1 MVSNLVTAKLPAART
16 IVPFI
21 ALSTSL
27 SKSSLLFEEE
37 EEAEENPCN
46 SPAPSNDSRPSLVNP
61 PTTCLSGISPP
72 SDSLSVPNTTPS
84 CRSVQSPLCTGITSS
99 SFATDPTAEKF
110 LLIFL
115 LGKFWVVW
123 QVGGLKVVKV
133 LGLGSVMGL
142 ERERNVWMEAISG
155 GEETER
161 VIKSVLVSPSQTDHP
176 GHLLVPIK
184 LNGTNY
190 PSWSKSMIH
199 ALTAKN
205 KIGFINGSIEQPSE
219 KDQPTEYAL
228 WNQCNSMILSWL
240 THSVEPDLAKGV
252 IHAKTA
258 YQVWEDF
265 KDQFSQKNA
274 PAIYQIQN
282 SLASFSQGT
291 MTVSTYFTKL
301 KGLWDELDTYRALP
315 TCNQMKAHDEQR
327 EEDRLMQFLM
337 GLHDTYNIVR
347 TNILMM
353 SPLPNVRQAY
363 SLVIQEE
370 TQRQMTPESTE
381 NFSIAAA
388 IQRRGNN
395 FSNKSKDKHC
405 KHCNREGHT
414 IESCRTLKFHC
425 KYCDRKGHTEDRC
438 KFKNGIWVSNNT
450 GGQGNRHNTSQQRQ
464 RGSQGNAFNSFH
476 VTNTTDSS
484 QSTHGVHSQD
494 TNSSPGLSTDQLQ
507 QLAHA
512 LSMMTQN
519 QKSPGNSD
527 AYANAAGQDLATGK
541 MIGSGTSFTAI
552 LIYVD
557 DILLTGND
565 LQEIERLKKFL
576 LKRFRIKDLR
586 DLKYFLGIEFSR
598 SKKGIFMFQKKYALD
613 ILQDSGLLG
622 VRPDKFPMEQN
633 LKLTP
638 TDGILLSDPTKYRRL
653 VGRLIYLTVTRPDI
667 VYSVRTLSQFM
678 HEPRKPHWNAA
689 IRILKYI
696 KGNPGQGLLFPSTN
710 NLALKAFCDSNWG
723 GCRTTRRSVTGYCIF
738 LGNSLVSWKSK
749 KQANVSRSSAE
760 AEYRA
765 MANTCLE
772 LTWLRYILQDLRV
785 PQVAPTRLFCDNQ
798 AALHIAANPVF
809 HERTK
814 HIEIDCHIV
823 REKLQAGMIKP
834 SYVPTRFQLADVF
847 TKALGK
853 DQFETLRNKLGLH
866 DIHSPT

>member
-1 MVSNLVTAKLPAART
+1 
-16 IVPFI
+16 
-21 ALSTSL
+21 
-27 SKSSLLFEEE
+27 
-37 EEAEENPCN
+37 
-46 SPAPSNDSRPSLVNP
+46 
-61 PTTCLSGISPP
+61 
-72 SDSLSVPNTTPS
+72 
-84 CRSVQSPLCTGITSS
+84 
-99 SFATDPTAEKF
+99 
-110 LLIFL
+110 
-115 LGKFWVVW
+115 
-123 QVGGLKVVKV
+123 
-133 LGLGSVMGL
+133 
-142 ERERNVWMEAISG
+142 
-155 GEETER
+155 
-161 VIKSVLVSPSQTDHP
+161 
-176 GHLLVPIK
+176 
-184 LNGTNY
+184 
-190 PSWSKSMIH
+190 MIH

-265 KDQFSQKNA
+265 KDQFSQKNT
-274 PAIYQIQN
+274 PAIYQIQK

-291 MTVSTYFTKL
+291 ITISTYFTKL

-337 GLHDTYNIVR
+337 GLHDTHNIVR

-381 NFSIAAA
+381 NFSIATA

-405 KHCNREGHT
+405 EHCNREDHT

-476 VTNTTDSS
+476 VANTTDSS

-512 LSMMTQN
+512 FSMMTQN

-527 AYANAAGQDLATGK
+527 AYANATGLSLFQNASINSVFTKPWILDSGATNHITSDPTLFTQTNSSSIPSVNLPTGSSASINFIGTIPFNSNITLDNVLCVPSFRLNLMSVSKLTNDLNCCAILFPSFCALKDLATGK
-541 MIGSGTSFTAI
+541 MIGSAEPMAPEDISPNPTQPLTSSPPAQSAEPISTSPDSIIPSSPPPRQSLRPKQPPTWHRDYILSAQVNPPSTVPSSTPAKGTSFTAI

-576 LKRFRIKDLR
+576 LKRFRIKDLG

-598 SKKGIFMFQKKYALD
+598 SKKGIFMSQRKYALD

-638 TDGILLSDPTKYRRL
+638 TDGILQSDPTKYRRL

-710 NLALKAFCDSNWG
+710 NLALKVFCDSDWG

-798 AALHIAANPVF
+798 AALHITANPVF

>member
-1 MVSNLVTAKLPAART
+1 
-16 IVPFI
+16 
-21 ALSTSL
+21 
-27 SKSSLLFEEE
+27 
-37 EEAEENPCN
+37 
-46 SPAPSNDSRPSLVNP
+46 
-61 PTTCLSGISPP
+61 
-72 SDSLSVPNTTPS
+72 
-84 CRSVQSPLCTGITSS
+84 
-99 SFATDPTAEKF
+99 
-110 LLIFL
+110 
-115 LGKFWVVW
+115 
-123 QVGGLKVVKV
+123 
-133 LGLGSVMGL
+133 
-142 ERERNVWMEAISG
+142 
-155 GEETER
+155 
-161 VIKSVLVSPSQTDHP
+161 
-176 GHLLVPIK
+176 
-184 LNGTNY
+184 
-190 PSWSKSMIH
+190 MIH

-274 PAIYQIQN
+274 PAIYQIQK

-301 KGLWDELDTYRALP
+301 KGLWDELHTYRALP

-337 GLHDTYNIVR
+337 GLDDTYNIVR

-381 NFSIAAA
+381 NFSIATA

-405 KHCNREGHT
+405 EHCNREGHT

-476 VTNTTDSS
+476 VANTTDSS

-527 AYANAAGQDLATGK
+527 AYANAAGLGYGEDDWLGRDVKFSETIFPFMSAAHP
-541 MIGSGTSFTAI
+541 TSTLPYI
-552 LIYVD
+552 SPD
-557 DILLTGND
+557 
-565 LQEIERLKKFL
+565 
-576 LKRFRIKDLR
+576 
-586 DLKYFLGIEFSR
+586 
-598 SKKGIFMFQKKYALD
+598 FMDNWQSSPSLPTN
-613 ILQDSGLLG
+613 IPSSQ
-622 VRPDKFPMEQN
+622 PQ
-633 LKLTP
+633 P
-638 TDGILLSDPTKYRRL
+638 TDPTTIQESASSIQSPFAEPMAPEDISPNPTQPLTSSPPAQSAEPISTSPDSIIPSSPPPRQSLRPKQPPTWHRDYILSAQ
-653 VGRLIYLTVTRPDI
+653 V
-667 VYSVRTLSQFM
+667 
-678 HEPRKPHWNAA
+678 
-689 IRILKYI
+689 
-696 KGNPGQGLLFPSTN
+696 NPPSTVPSSTP
-710 NLALKAFCDSNWG
+710 DWG
-723 GCRTTRRSVTGYCIF
+723 GCRTTRRSVTGYYIF

-772 LTWLRYILQDLRV
+772 LTEQVSTELNVFGAGSNNAAIMAPPFMLSKDNIELQFATNHLGHFLLTSLLLETMKNTACESQKEGRIVNLSSEGHRFAYKPEGIRFDKINDKSSYSSLSAYGQSKLANILHANELARHLKVILYVLVLNSSKHSHDEEGVEIIANSLHPGAISTNLLRHHGFIDGIVSYIGKYVLKNI
-785 PQVAPTRLFCDNQ
+785 PQGAATTCYV
-798 AALHIAANPVF
+798 ALHPKVKGVSA
-809 HERTK
+809 
-814 HIEIDCHIV
+814 
-823 REKLQAGMIKP
+823 KP
-834 SYVPTRFQLADVF
+834 SPLAVDADLA
-847 TKALGK
+847 K
-853 DQFETLRNKLGLH
+853 KLWDFSLDMTGLK
-866 DIHSPT
+866 

>member
-1 MVSNLVTAKLPAART
+1 
-16 IVPFI
+16 
-21 ALSTSL
+21 
-27 SKSSLLFEEE
+27 
-37 EEAEENPCN
+37 
-46 SPAPSNDSRPSLVNP
+46 
-61 PTTCLSGISPP
+61 
-72 SDSLSVPNTTPS
+72 
-84 CRSVQSPLCTGITSS
+84 
-99 SFATDPTAEKF
+99 
-110 LLIFL
+110 
-115 LGKFWVVW
+115 
-123 QVGGLKVVKV
+123 
-133 LGLGSVMGL
+133 
-142 ERERNVWMEAISG
+142 
-155 GEETER
+155 
-161 VIKSVLVSPSQTDHP
+161 
-176 GHLLVPIK
+176 
-184 LNGTNY
+184 
-190 PSWSKSMIH
+190 MIH

-274 PAIYQIQN
+274 PAIYQIQK

-327 EEDRLMQFLM
+327 EEDRLIQFLM

-370 TQRQMTPESTE
+370 TQRQITPESTE
-381 NFSIAAA
+381 IFSIAAA

-405 KHCNREGHT
+405 EHCNREGHT

-476 VTNTTDSS
+476 VANTTDSS

-494 TNSSPGLSTDQLQ
+494 TNSSPELSTDQLQ

-527 AYANAAGQDLATGK
+527 AYANAAGLGYGEDDWLGRDVKFSETIFPFMSAAHPTSTLPYISPDFMDNWQSSPSLPTNIPSSQPQPTDPTTIQESASSIQSPLAEPMAPEDISPNPTQPFTSSPPAQAAEPISTSPDSIIPSSPPPRQSRWPK
-541 MIGSGTSFTAI
+541 QPPTWHRDYILSAQVNPPSIVPSSTPAKGTSFTAI

-576 LKRFRIKDLR
+576 LKRFRIKNLG

-598 SKKGIFMFQKKYALD
+598 SKKGIFMSQRKYALD

-696 KGNPGQGLLFPSTN
+696 KGNPGQGLLFSSTN
-710 NLALKAFCDSNWG
+710 NLALKAFCDSDWG

-785 PQVAPTRLFCDNQ
+785 PQLLEDFFCQELCEDIHN
-798 AALHIAANPVF
+798 LVF
-809 HERTK
+809 
-814 HIEIDCHIV
+814 
-823 REKLQAGMIKP
+823 
-834 SYVPTRFQLADVF
+834 
-847 TKALGK
+847 
-853 DQFETLRNKLGLH
+853 GLH
-866 DIHSPT
+866 KLNLEFLLGNALMDEMISCVDVLALIMKTEFLPRAMADLLST

>member
-1 MVSNLVTAKLPAART
+1 
-16 IVPFI
+16 
-21 ALSTSL
+21 
-27 SKSSLLFEEE
+27 
-37 EEAEENPCN
+37 
-46 SPAPSNDSRPSLVNP
+46 
-61 PTTCLSGISPP
+61 
-72 SDSLSVPNTTPS
+72 
-84 CRSVQSPLCTGITSS
+84 
-99 SFATDPTAEKF
+99 
-110 LLIFL
+110 
-115 LGKFWVVW
+115 
-123 QVGGLKVVKV
+123 
-133 LGLGSVMGL
+133 
-142 ERERNVWMEAISG
+142 
-155 GEETER
+155 
-161 VIKSVLVSPSQTDHP
+161 
-176 GHLLVPIK
+176 
-184 LNGTNY
+184 
-190 PSWSKSMIH
+190 MIH

-252 IHAKTA
+252 IIAKTA

-274 PAIYQIQN
+274 PAIYQIQK
-282 SLASFSQGT
+282 SLAFFSQGT

-327 EEDRLMQFLM
+327 EEVRLMQFLM

-381 NFSIAAA
+381 NFSIAAL

-405 KHCNREGHT
+405 EHCNREGHT

-476 VTNTTDSS
+476 VANTTDSS

-494 TNSSPGLSTDQLQ
+494 TNSSPGLSTYQLQ

-512 LSMMTQN
+512 LFMMTQN

-527 AYANAAGQDLATGK
+527 AYANAASLSLFQNASINSVFTKLWILDSGATDHITSDPTLFTQTNSSSIPSVNLPTGSSASINSIGTIPFNSNITLDNVLCVPSFRLNLMSISKLTNDLNCCAILFPSFCALQDLATGK
-541 MIGSGTSFTAI
+541 MIDSGKQRGGLYYMSPIQQAPVSHQVSQPSNLWHMRLGHPSPFRLK
-552 LIYVD
+552 LIAPLLSSHNIHFDNNCVVCPMAKQTRLPFPSSTISTRAPFDLLHCDIWGPHKVPTHSGARFFLTIVD
-557 DILLTGND
+557 DFTSRD
-565 LQEIERLKKFL
+565 VKFS
-576 LKRFRIKDLR
+576 
-586 DLKYFLGIEFSR
+586 ET
-598 SKKGIFMFQKKYALD
+598 IFPFMLAAHPTSTLPY
-613 ILQDSGLLG
+613 IS
-622 VRPDKFPMEQN
+622 PDFMDNWQYSPSLPTNIPSSQPQ
-633 LKLTP
+633 P
-638 TDGILLSDPTKYRRL
+638 TDPTTIQESASSIQSPLAEPMAPEDISPNPTQPLTSSPPAQSAEPISTSPDSIIPSSPPPRQSLRPKQPLTWHRDYILSAQ
-653 VGRLIYLTVTRPDI
+653 VN
-667 VYSVRTLSQFM
+667 
-678 HEPRKPHWNAA
+678 H
-689 IRILKYI
+689 
-696 KGNPGQGLLFPSTN
+696 PST
-710 NLALKAFCDSNWG
+710 
-723 GCRTTRRSVTGYCIF
+723 VP
-738 LGNSLVSWKSK
+738 
-749 KQANVSRSSAE
+749 SS
-760 AEYRA
+760 
-765 MANTCLE
+765 T
-772 LTWLRYILQDLRV
+772 
-785 PQVAPTRLFCDNQ
+785 P
-798 AALHIAANPVF
+798 ANPVF

-834 SYVPTRFQLADVF
+834 SYVPTHFQLADVF

>member
-1 MVSNLVTAKLPAART
+1 
-16 IVPFI
+16 
-21 ALSTSL
+21 
-27 SKSSLLFEEE
+27 
-37 EEAEENPCN
+37 
-46 SPAPSNDSRPSLVNP
+46 
-61 PTTCLSGISPP
+61 
-72 SDSLSVPNTTPS
+72 
-84 CRSVQSPLCTGITSS
+84 
-99 SFATDPTAEKF
+99 
-110 LLIFL
+110 
-115 LGKFWVVW
+115 
-123 QVGGLKVVKV
+123 
-133 LGLGSVMGL
+133 
-142 ERERNVWMEAISG
+142 
-155 GEETER
+155 
-161 VIKSVLVSPSQTDHP
+161 
-176 GHLLVPIK
+176 
-184 LNGTNY
+184 
-190 PSWSKSMIH
+190 MIH

-274 PAIYQIQN
+274 PAIYQIQK

-405 KHCNREGHT
+405 EHCNREGHT

-476 VTNTTDSS
+476 VANTTDSS

-512 LSMMTQN
+512 LSMMTHN

-527 AYANAAGQDLATGK
+527 AYANAAGLGYGEDDWLCRDVKFSETIFPFMSAAHPTSTLPYISPDFMDNWQSSPSLPTNIPSSQPQPTDPTTIQESASSIQSPLAEPMAPEDISPNPTQPL
-541 MIGSGTSFTAI
+541 TSSPPAQSAEPISTSPDSIIPSSPPPRQSLRPKQPPTWHRDYI
-552 LIYVD
+552 LSAQVNPPS
-557 DILLTGND
+557 TVP
-565 LQEIERLKKFL
+565 
-576 LKRFRIKDLR
+576 
-586 DLKYFLGIEFSR
+586 S
-598 SKKGIFMFQKKYALD
+598 STP
-613 ILQDSGLLG
+613 G

-710 NLALKAFCDSNWG
+710 NLALKAFCDSDWG

-866 DIHSPT
+866 DLHSPT

>member
-1 MVSNLVTAKLPAART
+1 
-16 IVPFI
+16 
-21 ALSTSL
+21 
-27 SKSSLLFEEE
+27 
-37 EEAEENPCN
+37 
-46 SPAPSNDSRPSLVNP
+46 
-61 PTTCLSGISPP
+61 
-72 SDSLSVPNTTPS
+72 
-84 CRSVQSPLCTGITSS
+84 
-99 SFATDPTAEKF
+99 
-110 LLIFL
+110 
-115 LGKFWVVW
+115 
-123 QVGGLKVVKV
+123 
-133 LGLGSVMGL
+133 
-142 ERERNVWMEAISG
+142 
-155 GEETER
+155 
-161 VIKSVLVSPSQTDHP
+161 
-176 GHLLVPIK
+176 
-184 LNGTNY
+184 
-190 PSWSKSMIH
+190 
-199 ALTAKN
+199 
-205 KIGFINGSIEQPSE
+205 
-219 KDQPTEYAL
+219 
-228 WNQCNSMILSWL
+228 
-240 THSVEPDLAKGV
+240 
-252 IHAKTA
+252 
-258 YQVWEDF
+258 
-265 KDQFSQKNA
+265 
-274 PAIYQIQN
+274 
-282 SLASFSQGT
+282 

-327 EEDRLMQFLM
+327 EEDRLMQFIM
-337 GLHDTYNIVR
+337 GLHDTSNVVR

-405 KHCNREGHT
+405 EHCNREGHT

-438 KFKNGIWVSNNT
+438 KFKNGTWVSNNT

-464 RGSQGNAFNSFH
+464 RGFQGNAFH
-476 VTNTTDSS
+476 VANTTDSS

-494 TNSSPGLSTDQLQ
+494 TNSSLGLSTDQLQ

-527 AYANAAGQDLATGK
+527 AYTNAAAEPTAVEDISPNPTQPLTSSPPAQSTEPISTSSDSIIPSSPAPRQSLRPKQPPAWHRDYILSAQVNHPSTVPSFTPAK
-541 MIGSGTSFTAI
+541 GTSFTAI

-557 DILLTGND
+557 DILLTEND

-576 LKRFRIKDLR
+576 LKRFRIKDLG

-598 SKKGIFMFQKKYALD
+598 SKKGIFMSQRKYTLD

-622 VRPDKFPMEQN
+622 VRLDKFPMEQN

-638 TDGILLSDPTKYRRL
+638 TDGILLSDQTKYRRL
-653 VGRLIYLTVTRPDI
+653 VGRLIYLNVTRPDI

-678 HEPRKPHWNAA
+678 HEPRKPYWDAA

-710 NLALKAFCDSNWG
+710 NLALKAFCDSDWG

-760 AEYRA
+760 AEY
-765 MANTCLE
+765 
-772 LTWLRYILQDLRV
+772 
-785 PQVAPTRLFCDNQ
+785 
-798 AALHIAANPVF
+798 
-809 HERTK
+809 
-814 HIEIDCHIV
+814 
-823 REKLQAGMIKP
+823 
-834 SYVPTRFQLADVF
+834 
-847 TKALGK
+847 
-853 DQFETLRNKLGLH
+853 
-866 DIHSPT
+866 